1 MNVSDVW
8 SSDFDQYRTNV
19 YVFVPLWGTSLC
31 YYNSL
36 CILRSSGTTLREDGE
51 REEQEREGLEQKRRR
66 WGGLGEEEDKR
77 RSPSQP
83 AGWGEKEWWE
93 RKPKEEGE
101 GVAAELERLRVCVKA
116 KWGLYKWKQMPGIMN
131 LSGRRW
137 EWRWWSTWLPGW
149 LSFTLLLSPLI
160 QRSEGEKEE
169 ESVI

>member
-1 MNVSDVW
+1 MFPMSDRVILTNIGSMFMFLYLCEVLHCATTIVCVSCV
-8 SSDFDQYRTNV
+8 RAGRR
-19 YVFVPLWGTSLC
+19 WGRME
-31 YYNSL
+31 NE
-36 CILRSSGTTLREDGE
+36 RSEKE
-51 REEQEREGLEQKRRR
+51 RGLEQKRRR

-169 ESVI
+169 ESAI